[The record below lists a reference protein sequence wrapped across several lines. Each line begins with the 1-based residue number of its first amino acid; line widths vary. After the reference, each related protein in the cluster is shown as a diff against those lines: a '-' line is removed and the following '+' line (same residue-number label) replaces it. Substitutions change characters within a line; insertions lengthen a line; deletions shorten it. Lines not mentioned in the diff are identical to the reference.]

1 MSHNDFTPEY
11 EETVIAQIGVKMLDF
26 KDSLDFPMYLRMFDI
41 PGNAVSHVKDE
52 ESIYKNLDYVFITL
66 DGSKVIHK
74 EHVQALNTFVIQRLR
89 AYNEKVIAKE
99 NRDIKYKEYLFR
111 LMGLELDDDESG
123 NVINHDDENHFKQMN
138 DHHDEEEDERHNE
151 YLNNDA
157 SQHMNS
163 EVNNMNS
170 QYTIM
175 NVRNETYKSQHSPR
189 EPENHKENLDEIMN
203 IYKKKHKTYTA

>member
-1 MSHNDFTPEY
+1 
-11 EETVIAQIGVKMLDF
+11 
-26 KDSLDFPMYLRMFDI
+26 
-41 PGNAVSHVKDE
+41 
-52 ESIYKNLDYVFITL
+52 
-66 DGSKVIHK
+66 
-74 EHVQALNTFVIQRLR
+74 
-89 AYNEKVIAKE
+89 
-99 NRDIKYKEYLFR
+99 
-111 LMGLELDDDESG
+111 MGQELDDDDSG

-138 DHHDEEEDERHNE
+138 DHHDEEEDEKHND
-151 YLNNDA
+151 YLNIDA

-189 EPENHKENLDEIMN
+189 EPENNKENLDEIMN